1 MIGALA
7 GGGKPPLA
15 PSATAVNGAFG

>member
-15 PSATAVNGAFG
+15 PSATAVHGAFG